1 MATENRK
8 YPRTRTRFP
17 VRVVL
22 AGDERSLDAF
32 VIDISES
39 GLLLQLLDDGEG
51 KNTLRSPVSLE
62 SLLRQEI
69 RVVLVSPLLLP
80 QNAVR
85 EARYR
90 VVRCSKA
97 PDGRSLV
104 GVELIRSDM
113 ASSRDGRDLINPLH
127 YAMPAGLESE
137 FKRLLEFFGVAFPDA
152 SSKVIILSSSHKGS
166 GVSTLSW
173 WLAATLSRIPGKKI
187 LFVDA
192 GNNNEIAKSESGVKG
207 LNEIL
212 FGQASLDEALV
223 DLGKHAPY
231 IIRSGAE
238 EYFGE
243 VKDSHLESI
252 IGSFRNRYSYTI
264 IDGLP
269 PSESPLV
276 LNMAKYADGVFL
288 VIESGKTDKRSCRDA
303 VDRFKQAGARVLG
316 VLLNQIEIS
325 SRRH

>member
-1 MATENRK
+1 M
-8 YPRTRTRFP
+8 
-17 VRVVL
+17 
-22 AGDERSLDAF
+22 
-32 VIDISES
+32 
-39 GLLLQLLDDGEG
+39 
-51 KNTLRSPVSLE
+51 
-62 SLLRQEI
+62 
-69 RVVLVSPLLLP
+69 
-80 QNAVR
+80 
-85 EARYR
+85 
-90 VVRCSKA
+90 
-97 PDGRSLV
+97 
-104 GVELIRSDM
+104 GVELIKTGM
-113 ASSRDGRDLINPLH
+113 ASSRDGRDLINPSH

-173 WLAATLSRIPGKKI
+173 WLAATLSRIPGKTI

-192 GNNNEIAKSESGVKG
+192 GSNNEIAKNESGVKG

-243 VKDSHLESI
+243 VKDSHVENI
-252 IGSFRNRYSYTI
+252 ITSFRNRYSYTI

-269 PSESPLV
+269 PSESPLI

-288 VIESGKTDKRSCRDA
+288 VIESGKTDKHSCRDA
-303 VDRFKQAGARVLG
+303 VDRFRQAGARVLG
-316 VLLNQIEIS
+316 ALLNQIEMP
-325 SRRH
+325 SRQH